1 MQRLQ
6 GGRSLKATVCFASL
20 VGIHQRAADKQRLEA
35 STRRAVRSGL
45 YAADDPSFSQLVA
58 DMDDNL
64 FAKIRHNPHHV
75 LYKLLPESH
84 LQSPTALS
92 FLLINR

>member
-1 MQRLQ
+1 M
-6 GGRSLKATVCFASL
+6 K
-20 VGIHQRAADKQRLEA
+20 HEA
-35 STRRAVRSGL
+35 STRHTVRRVRSAL

-75 LYKLLPESH
+75 LYKLLPDETDYTYNHRPRCHYFS
-84 LQSPTALS
+84 LTV
-92 FLLINR
+92 NN